1 MGHVE
6 AQLPSRQRWSGLEV
20 TKGSPGPVP
29 PHPGSFSEATGL
41 LQTSG

>member
-6 AQLPSRQRWSGLEV
+6 AQPSLRQRWSDLEV

-29 PHPGSFSEATGL
+29 PCPGLFFEAACS